1 LRRVRYTEGRAFD
14 VRKNV
19 LDVRKAFRELG
30 WKPETPIDR
39 GIRNL
44 YDWYR
49 RE

>member
-1 LRRVRYTEGRAFD
+1 MAFD

-19 LDVRKAFRELG
+19 LDVRKAFREQG